1 MSSTFFVA
9 LFYSLLLL
17 APPSRTSHGAM
28 VAGATRPSLESKS
41 SATVKFKPKTRD
53 GSYHRLGHDGNVKN
67 CLPKGFHYSSAPSR
81 YINRHT
87 FGSVACSTGT
97 DAASP

>member
-17 APPSRTSHGAM
+17 APPTRTSHGAM
-28 VAGATRPSLESKS
+28 VAGAVRPSLGSKS
-41 SATVKFKPKTRD
+41 SDTVKFKPKTGD
-53 GSYHRLGHDGNVKN
+53 GSYHRLGDGNVKN

-81 YINRHT
+81 YINGHT
-87 FGSVACSTGT
+87 FGSVACSPGT
-97 DAASP
+97 DVASP